1 MADDLLN
8 HREVADMLGV
18 NPQTVHAHVKSGV
31 IPKEAYFR
39 LGSGARGSRG
49 NMIRFHRDHIETLA
63 KTMKDKPEPAPK
75 TPKLSGTP
83 GLISAKEAG
92 PIMGVDPRT
101 VRLHVQM
108 GAIPD
113 AVVMRN
119 PGEKQKAKRGKAIH
133 LIKSRVEKLRNEPD
147 KSRKYNPH
155 TGRHDWA
162 GEDD

>member
-1 MADDLLN
+1 MSDDLLN
-8 HREVADMLGV
+8 HREVADMLGI

-39 LGSGARGSRG
+39 LDSGARGSRG
-49 NMIRFHRDHIETLA
+49 NMIRFHKDHIETLA
-63 KTMKDKPEPAPK
+63 KTLAKPEPKPK
-75 TPKLSGTP
+75 TPKLSGMD

-113 AVVMRN
+113 AVVMRE
-119 PGEKQKAKRGKAIH
+119 PGEKQKGKRGKAIH

-147 KSRKYNPH
+147 KSRRYNPN
-155 TGRHDWA
+155 TGRHDWT
-162 GEDD
+162 GEDN